1 MKISPRRFLALF
13 LALSLLLSVGAG
25 ASFALGDD
33 LFQKE
38 TQLHNGVTLSTNTFW
53 GNSVSNF
60 REENFVTY
68 TPSAAITPV
77 VSCGE
82 SVTALTK
89 VSDAAKAYSADHR
102 VVAAINGDY
111 YNTSNGTPIGL
122 VVTDGILRS
131 GTQSYSYAVGFYPDG
146 TAIMGKPT
154 LTYSLNLG
162 VNAEGTEILRSVRN
176 VNKVRE
182 SGGIYLY
189 TYDFNKARTS
199 GTTAAGVEVLCDV
212 TEGSIAMGKTA
223 TLTVNSVLTTP
234 ATAMGENQVVLSCTA
249 DSGEYLLTAL
259 QNLAVGQTITF
270 SCTVDDPA
278 WESVSFATGALYQ
291 LVKDSQVVSGL
302 DTTGN
307 PRTAIGKKAD
317 GTLVFYTMDGRKSG
331 HSLGASQTQVAKRLI
346 ELGCVEAMCLD
357 GGGSTTMVVTRPG
370 ETAPSVI
377 NTPSEGYERAVST
390 QILLLASNAPSNVMG
405 RMYVSADHEYVLA
418 GKSVELSACAVDT
431 NFIPLHVNYSLTADR
446 GTLTDTTL
454 DTSVGGDITVT
465 ASFAAWRDSI
475 TIHAVTTPDS
485 IRILRGGAAVSSLT
499 LSPAESV
506 TLSPAAIFRHKTLPA
521 DDSLFTWSVSGDIGT
536 IDDSGKLT
544 AAKLGASGSVTCSYG
559 AVSKTIPV
567 TVSSN
572 PLVTLETFEADAFLP
587 ADSAA
592 VHNGYAAG
600 RMDYTLVDGLY
611 ALTMNYAIP
620 KGYDTLNLWV
630 YGDASGNTLSFATN
644 AGVVSAELNFTGW
657 QHLSLPLPAGS
668 TSLMGV
674 SVVGDL
680 ESGTLYFDQM
690 AASYLGV
697 VDSAAPRIA
706 MTLAGETLTATVTDA
721 IDGNLPAA
729 NLALT
734 YDGAPLD
741 FSLSGS
747 VLTANVGAADHMSH
761 RVSLIARDNSGNLAK
776 ASINIPATEGEAP
789 FTDSADSPFAAEI
802 AYLYH
807 AGITKGYTDGTF
819 RPNNYISRQEFAVM
833 LYRYLGLNDADY
845 AAIPSPFAD
854 EEKIGGFA
862 KTAVTALSSMGVIN
876 GSEKDGKLYFNPQNL
891 ITRAQAAAMIGR
903 LAEKGYE
910 VSPLD
915 FTDSSSIPAYARE
928 HVQVLSAQGVIGGYA
943 DGTFRPQRNITRGQM
958 AKILYN
964 SL

>member
-1 MKISPRRFLALF
+1 MKAFPRKFLALI
-13 LALSLLLSVGAG
+13 LSLSLLLSVSAN

-38 TQLHNGVTLSTNTFW
+38 IQLHNGVTLSTNTFW

-68 TPSAAITPV
+68 TPSAAVTPV
-77 VSCGE
+77 VSYGE

-89 VSDAAKAYSADHR
+89 VSNAAKAYAAGHR

-131 GTQSYSYAVGFYPDG
+131 GTQSYSYAVGFYADG

-154 LTYSLNLG
+154 LTYSLDLG
-162 VNAEGTEILRSVRN
+162 MNAGGTQILRSVRN

-182 SGGIYLY
+182 TGGIYLY

-234 ATAMGENQVVLSCTA
+234 ATVMGENQVVLSCTQ
-249 DSGEYLLTAL
+249 DSGEYLLSAL
-259 QNLAVGQTITF
+259 QNLTPGQTITF
-270 SCTVDDPA
+270 TCTVDDPA
-278 WESVSFATGALYQ
+278 WETVSHATGALYQ

-302 DTTGN
+302 DSTGN

-357 GGGSTTMVVTRPG
+357 GGGSTTMVVSKPG
-370 ETAPSVI
+370 ETVPSVI

-390 QILLLASNAPSNVMG
+390 QILLLAANTPSNVMG
-405 RMYVSADHEYVLA
+405 RMYVSADHEYVLS
-418 GKSVELSACAVDT
+418 GKSVELSTCAVDT
-431 NFIPLHVNYSLTADR
+431 NFLPLNVNYSLTADR
-446 GTLTDTTL
+446 GALTGTTL
-454 DTSVGGDITVT
+454 DTSAGGDITVT
-465 ASFAAWRDSI
+465 ASFAAWRDSV
-475 TIHAVTTPDS
+475 TVHAITTPDS
-485 IRILRGGAAVSSLT
+485 IRILRSGTSVSSLT

-521 DDSLFTWSVSGDIGT
+521 ESSLFSWSVSGNIGT
-536 IDDSGKLT
+536 IDGSGKFT
-544 AAKLGASGSVTCSYG
+544 AAKLPGSGSITCSYG
-559 AVSKTIPV
+559 TVSKTIPV
-567 TVSSN
+567 TVSAN
-572 PLVTLETFEADAFLP
+572 PLVTLETFETNTFLP
-587 ADSAA
+587 ADPAA
-592 VHNGYAAG
+592 VHNGFSAG
-600 RMDYTLVDGLY
+600 RMEYTLADGLY
-611 ALTMNYAIP
+611 ALTTSYTIP

-630 YGDASGNTLSFATN
+630 YGDASANTLSFATN
-644 AGVVSAELNFTGW
+644 AGVVSTTLDFAGW
-657 QHLSLPLPAGS
+657 QQLSLTLPAGS
-668 TSLMGV
+668 TSLLGV
-674 SVVGDL
+674 SVAGKT
-680 ESGTLYFDQM
+680 ESGTLYLDQM
-690 AASYLGV
+690 VASYLGV
-697 VDSAAPRIA
+697 VDNAAPQIT
-706 MTLAGETLTATVTDA
+706 MTLTGETLSATVVDA
-721 IDGNLPAA
+721 VDGNIPAA
-729 NLALT
+729 NLSLT
-734 YDGAPLD
+734 YDGAPLS
-741 FSLSGS
+741 FTLSGS
-747 VLTANVGAADHMSH
+747 ILTANVGPADQVTH
-761 RVSLIARDNSGNLAK
+761 RVSLTAKDNSGNLVK
-776 ASINIPATEGEAP
+776 ASLNIPALEGEAP
-789 FTDSADSPFAAEI
+789 FTDSAGSAFAKEI

-807 AGITKGYTDGTF
+807 AGITKGYADGTF

-845 AAIPSPFAD
+845 AEMPSPFAD
-854 EEKIGGFA
+854 EDQIGGFA

-876 GSEKDGKLYFNPQNL
+876 GSEKDGKLYFHPQDL

-903 LAEKGYE
+903 LEEKGYE
-910 VSPLD
+910 VSALN
-915 FTDSSSIPAYARE
+915 FADSSAIPAYARE
-928 HVQVLSAQGVIGGYA
+928 HVQMLSAQGVIGGYA
-943 DGTFRPQRNITRGQM
+943 DGYFRPQRSITRGQM